1 MSNIRLV
8 LIVAITCLIACG
20 DRSVAPPRPAGK
32 ASDCS
37 LLDIMNAVPGCEHL
51 KPEID
56 TSKITAT
63 VGPRLSDQDT
73 VVFVDPNLDQYVRD
87 VIGVS
92 DGAVITGRDLASV
105 TQIASVVDTFLSI
118 QHLGG
123 LEYCTSL
130 RYFSVVGTGVI
141 DLSPIANLRKL
152 TTFEIGGG
160 AIMDLSPLS
169 HVTSLTKVSLSHN
182 EISDISPLAN
192 LKNLRTLNINANEIV
207 DLSPL
212 RSLDN
217 LSYLNAY
224 NNKIE
229 DISPLLDMENLGEVL
244 MTYNPLS
251 DLSLSTYLPILQE
264 RGIAISYGRYHD
276 EPRNTDRENSFNIDL
291 KFVGSA
297 TPSPG
302 FIAACEEAA
311 RIWEGVIVGD
321 IPPTHLNR
329 TNFKIYGFGQW
340 GTGDYVEINYPGG
353 VIDDLLMYVVTDER
367 ISGGFAVPR
376 LISSDSNFPF
386 ASISAIVIYSHYAA
400 IEIEDEEYGPDLL
413 GLLLHE
419 MGHALGFP
427 TSMWHLIERYKRGES
442 TGWCYFTGSNAMRV
456 FVNAHGGR
464 RESLLDVGGRKNV
477 GVAMLGGCLHW
488 RQYFSDIMGYSYG
501 TMITDIT
508 AAAFEDAGYKVNYEN
523 TSPLN
528 VGTNHWQYTSDYGL
542 AGKALAS
549 DLYCRGVVY
558 PTD

>member
-329 TNFKIYGFGQW
+329 TKF
-340 GTGDYVEINYPGG
+340 
-353 VIDDLLMYVVTDER
+353 
-367 ISGGFAVPR
+367 
-376 LISSDSNFPF
+376 
-386 ASISAIVIYSHYAA
+386 
-400 IEIEDEEYGPDLL
+400 
-413 GLLLHE
+413 
-419 MGHALGFP
+419 
-427 TSMWHLIERYKRGES
+427 
-442 TGWCYFTGSNAMRV
+442 
-456 FVNAHGGR
+456 
-464 RESLLDVGGRKNV
+464 
-477 GVAMLGGCLHW
+477 
-488 RQYFSDIMGYSYG
+488 
-501 TMITDIT
+501 
-508 AAAFEDAGYKVNYEN
+508 
-523 TSPLN
+523 
-528 VGTNHWQYTSDYGL
+528 
-542 AGKALAS
+542 
-549 DLYCRGVVY
+549 
-558 PTD
+558 